1 MIYIHTRKR
10 LNPEESFVLTDFDR
24 TLTSFDSTI
33 SWGLLE
39 ESPLINSNYRK
50 ESIALFQQYR
60 PLEINPSIPYRE
72 KEVLMEKWWT
82 DTASLLH
89 KYHVYEKTID
99 EIIASSHGLKL
110 RRDSLT
116 FLEKM
121 KLLDIPVIIVSAGIG
136 DFIEKYLRSVDSLY
150 DNITIHAN
158 FLIYENGQVIGLR
171 QPLIHALNKGK
182 LIYPELEGRTTGLLF
197 GDQIEDIQMGHGLDT
212 VKVGF
217 CDLDNHH
224 LEDFI
229 NHFDVI
235 LTGNASFDEIGKA
248 YIKRYPKN

>member
-39 ESPLINSNYRK
+39 ESPLIDPNYRK
-50 ESIALFQQYR
+50 ESITFFQQYR

-72 KEVLMEKWWT
+72 KEALMEKWWT

-121 KLLDIPVIIVSAGIG
+121 KD
-136 DFIEKYLRSVDSLY
+136 
-150 DNITIHAN
+150 
-158 FLIYENGQVIGLR
+158 
-171 QPLIHALNKGK
+171 
-182 LIYPELEGRTTGLLF
+182 
-197 GDQIEDIQMGHGLDT
+197 
-212 VKVGF
+212 
-217 CDLDNHH
+217 
-224 LEDFI
+224 
-229 NHFDVI
+229 
-235 LTGNASFDEIGKA
+235 
-248 YIKRYPKN
+248 